1 MQEINKNLLQ
11 YFNSLWELEFFQIFV
26 QIFVDTPIFIL
37 PVFLAWHWLYYSFK
51 KTQKGIIDKKEN
63 LIIVFYWVVLA
74 LITSLIV
81 QQFVIVDRPEQHL
94 EAGAKLL
101 LDHLPDASFP
111 SDHATVSIAFITWI
125 LLAWYKKSFYI
136 LLIPMIFM
144 NLSRII
150 AWVHWPFDIIAW
162 SIIWI
167 LAPLIVFNYI
177 SKIKLVKKLNLE
189 IIKLLNYIKL

>member
-37 PVFLAWHWLYYSFK
+37 PVFLAWYWLYYSFT

-63 LIIVFYWVVLA
+63 LILVFYWVVLA

-177 SKIKLVKKLNLE
+177 SKIKLVKKLNLK